1 MVAGARAPL
10 VTHDPVIR
18 TAPSGRT
25 GAGAAPR
32 YRTPGRTSDRER
44 PALDQT

>member
-1 MVAGARAPL
+1 MTTAPPVVAGARAPL
-10 VTHDPVIR
+10 VTR
-18 TAPSGRT
+18 GRRT
-25 GAGAAPR
+25 GAGAATR